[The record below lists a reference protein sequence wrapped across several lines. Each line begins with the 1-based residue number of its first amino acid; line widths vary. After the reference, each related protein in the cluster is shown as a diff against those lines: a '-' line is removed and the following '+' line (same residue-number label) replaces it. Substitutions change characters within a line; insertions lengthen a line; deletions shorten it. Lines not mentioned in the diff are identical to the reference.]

1 MWLLY
6 RPRVRASSVGHVFD
20 IWASFINFQLHV
32 VQEKNRHA
40 NICVKCCGVRP
51 TSAASKSRKATTIQS
66 TSRCSFADS
75 HIHSCCFF
83 FCRSLR
89 QPLHLSLSLHSVFL
103 VLLFLT
109 QLCSFALFLLL
120 FSVTA
125 TVRQTICC
133 FVIKQWR
140 QSSVDSLTALY
151 ILQIP
156 FYKFM
161 ITRRHRMIRKWGAME
176 VLACHTEGSGF

>member
-1 MWLLY
+1 M
-6 RPRVRASSVGHVFD
+6 GHVFD

-83 FCRSLR
+83 FCRFLR
-89 QPLHLSLSLHSVFL
+89 QPLHLSLSVFPSPPLPHSVVFTRSL
-103 VLLFLT
+103 PIVVLCHSNCTADHLLFCYKAVKAKLSRLT
-109 QLCSFALFLLL
+109 HCSLHFAN
-120 FSVTA
+120 S
-125 TVRQTICC
+125 
-133 FVIKQWR
+133 
-140 QSSVDSLTALY
+140 
-151 ILQIP
+151 IL
-156 FYKFM
+156 
-161 ITRRHRMIRKWGAME
+161 
-176 VLACHTEGSGF
+176 